1 MMKKLFYAIIQI
13 IWGFPQTL
21 VGFIVFLSTIRCPHH
36 NFYGAVCTSW
46 KFKSSV
52 SLGLFMF
59 VSDDPFYSYAHQK
72 VNYDE
77 SIFYNMLAVHEY
89 GHTIQSLILG
99 PLYLPVVG
107 LPSLIW
113 AKTEYYQR
121 KRAVERL
128 SYFSVFPENQANKL
142 GEKVTG
148 LKSPGLIV

>member
-1 MMKKLFYAIIQI
+1 MKKLLYALIQI

-21 VGFIVFLSTIRCPHH
+21 VGFIVFLTTIHCPHY

-52 SLGLFMF
+52 SLGLFIF

-72 VNYDE
+72 ANYDE
-77 SIFYNMLAVHEY
+77 KYFYNMLAVHEY

-148 LKSPGLIV
+148 LKSPGMIV